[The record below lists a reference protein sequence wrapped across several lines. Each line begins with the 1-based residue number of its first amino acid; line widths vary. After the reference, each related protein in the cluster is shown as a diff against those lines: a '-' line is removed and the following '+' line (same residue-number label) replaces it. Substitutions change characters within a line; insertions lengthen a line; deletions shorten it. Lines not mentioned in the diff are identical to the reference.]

1 MQIDC
6 MQKMKEGWCFIC
18 DEKGHILKNCPMK
31 SQKKEVR
38 ALEMAEVPLSMD
50 TKIEEVKE

>member
-1 MQIDC
+1 MQE
-6 MQKMKEGWCFIC
+6 MKEGRCFIC
-18 DEKGHILKNCPMK
+18 DEKGHILKNCLMK